1 MKHRPIPFIA
11 KRLANQAVSMT
22 LRAERMR
29 GGREMKNLQ
38 KAGGVS
44 ALIAAATYV
53 FAMGLVAS
61 LLTPMLDS
69 NFGFQEFMKFLV
81 ANQLLVSVWHFSMYF
96 INGVCL
102 TILALALY
110 ERLKDDS
117 PNLAKIA
124 TVFGLLWTSFVFLS
138 GLILTHGTQVL
149 IDLYEKNQANA
160 ANLKL
165 MIDTV
170 TTGIDFSDKLLG
182 SLWVGLVSLAAYQS
196 KVFPRAVNVFGLVIS
211 LMGLIGTVIP
221 ALVFVSYIFGV
232 GAIVWWLCIG
242 IVMLREQVKVDPVT
256 TSSDQLR
263 AT

>member
-1 MKHRPIPFIA
+1 MK
-11 KRLANQAVSMT
+11 S
-22 LRAERMR
+22 
-29 GGREMKNLQ
+29 LQ
-38 KAGGVS
+38 KAGGIS

-53 FAMGLVAS
+53 FAMGLVTT

-69 NFGFQEFMKFLV
+69 NLGFQEFMKFLLV
-81 ANQLLVSVWHFSMYF
+81 NQLLVFLWHFSMYF

-102 TILALALY
+102 TVLALALY
-110 ERLKDDS
+110 ERLENDS

-138 GLILTHGTQVL
+138 GLISIHGTQVL
-149 IDLYEKNQANA
+149 IDLYEKNQASA

-170 TTGIDFSDKLLG
+170 TTSIDFSDKLLG
-182 SLWVGLVSLAAYQS
+182 CLWIGLVSLAAYQS
-196 KVFPRAVNVFGLVIS
+196 KVFPGFVNVFGLVIS

-242 IVMLREQVKVDPVT
+242 IVLLREQVKVNPVP
-256 TSSDQLR
+256 TSSNLMR
-263 AT
+263 AK

>member
-1 MKHRPIPFIA
+1 MK
-11 KRLANQAVSMT
+11 K
-22 LRAERMR
+22 
-29 GGREMKNLQ
+29 LQ
-38 KAGGVS
+38 KAGGIS

-53 FAMGLVAS
+53 FAMALVAT

-69 NFGFQEFMKFLV
+69 NLGFQEFMKFLI
-81 ANQLLVSVWHFSMYF
+81 ANKLLAFLWHFSMYF

-102 TILALALY
+102 TVLTLALY
-110 ERLKDDS
+110 ERIKDDS

-124 TVFGLLWTSFVFLS
+124 TIFGLFWTAFVFLS
-138 GLILTHGTQVL
+138 GLITIHGTQVL

-165 MIDTV
+165 MIDTA
-170 TTGIDFSDKLLG
+170 TTGIDNSDKLLG
-182 SLWVGLVSLAAYQS
+182 CLWIGLVSLSGYNS
-196 KVFPRAVNVFGLVIS
+196 KTFPRAVNVFGLVIS
-211 LMGLIGTVIP
+211 LAGLIGTFIP

-242 IVMLREQVKVDPVT
+242 IVMLRERVTVGPVP
-256 TSSDQLR
+256 TSSDRVR

>member
-1 MKHRPIPFIA
+1 
-11 KRLANQAVSMT
+11 
-22 LRAERMR
+22 
-29 GGREMKNLQ
+29 MKNLQ
-38 KAGGVS
+38 RAGGIS
-44 ALIAAATYV
+44 AFIAAATYV
-53 FAMGLVAS
+53 FAMGLVAT

-81 ANQLLVSVWHFSMYF
+81 ANQVLVFVWHFSMYF

-102 TILALALY
+102 SVLALALY

-117 PNLAKIA
+117 PKLAKIA
-124 TVFGLLWTSFVFLS
+124 TVFGLFWISFVFLS
-138 GLILTHGTQVL
+138 GLISIHGTQVL
-149 IDLYEKNQANA
+149 IELYQKNQANA

-165 MIDTV
+165 MLDTV
-170 TTGIDFSDKLLG
+170 ITGIDYSDKLLG
-182 SLWVGLVSLAAYQS
+182 CLWVGLVSLAAYQS
-196 KVFPRAVNVFGLVIS
+196 TVFPRAVNILGLVIS
-211 LMGLIGTVIP
+211 FAGLIGTVIP

-242 IVMLREQVKVDPVT
+242 IVMLREQVKVNPVS